1 MRRAKTTNES
11 GSKRTIR
18 PALTPEAR
26 ENQLIE
32 LAMDLVE
39 KRILEGTASSQET
52 THFLKLGSQK
62 ARLEKEA
69 LEKQIELM
77 EAKKNNLA
85 AAAQM
90 GEMYEEAIKS
100 MRRYSRPGRRRCLGH
115 TQSYADILP
124 LRNVMSTLGSM
135 VKSERTHLGL
145 TVT

>member
-11 GSKRTIR
+11 SSKRTIR

-100 MRRYSRPGRRRCLGH
+100 MRLYSGQGEED
-115 TQSYADILP
+115 A
-124 LRNVMSTLGSM
+124 
-135 VKSERTHLGL
+135 
-145 TVT
+145 

>member
-62 ARLEKEA
+62 ARLEKE
-69 LEKQIELM
+69 LM

-100 MRRYSRPGRRRCLGH
+100 MRRYSGQGEED
-115 TQSYADILP
+115 A
-124 LRNVMSTLGSM
+124 
-135 VKSERTHLGL
+135 
-145 TVT
+145 

>member
-1 MRRAKTTNES
+1 MRRAKTINES

-100 MRRYSRPGRRRCLGH
+100 MRRYSGQGEE
-115 TQSYADILP
+115 D
-124 LRNVMSTLGSM
+124 V
-135 VKSERTHLGL
+135 
-145 TVT
+145 

>member
-1 MRRAKTTNES
+1 M
-11 GSKRTIR
+11 IR

-85 AAAQM
+85 ATAQM

-100 MRRYSRPGRRRCLGH
+100 MRRYSGQGEED
-115 TQSYADILP
+115 A
-124 LRNVMSTLGSM
+124 
-135 VKSERTHLGL
+135 
-145 TVT
+145 

>member
-32 LAMDLVE
+32 LAMDLAE
-39 KRILEGTASSQET
+39 KRILEGTASSQEL

-69 LEKQIELM
+69 L
-77 EAKKNNLA
+77 
-85 AAAQM
+85 
-90 GEMYEEAIKS
+90 
-100 MRRYSRPGRRRCLGH
+100 
-115 TQSYADILP
+115 
-124 LRNVMSTLGSM
+124 
-135 VKSERTHLGL
+135 
-145 TVT
+145 

>member
-1 MRRAKTTNES
+1 MRRAKTTNKS

-85 AAAQM
+85 ATAQM
-90 GEMYEEAIKS
+90 GEMYEEAIKA
-100 MRRYSRPGRRRCLGH
+100 MRRYSGQGEED
-115 TQSYADILP
+115 A
-124 LRNVMSTLGSM
+124 
-135 VKSERTHLGL
+135 
-145 TVT
+145 

>member
-1 MRRAKTTNES
+1 MKRAKITNGS

-85 AAAQM
+85 AASQM
-90 GEMYEEAIKS
+90 GELYEEAIKA
-100 MRRYSRPGRRRCLGH
+100 MRRYSGQGEED
-115 TQSYADILP
+115 A
-124 LRNVMSTLGSM
+124 
-135 VKSERTHLGL
+135 
-145 TVT
+145 